1 MKMGEM
7 MAMGLPFITNRGVG
21 DQDQL
26 INDRGFVIDLKL
38 NLTVDSIN
46 SVKINKHQRR
56 DTDIKYFS
64 LSNGIGNYIKVYNQ
78 LI

>member
-1 MKMGEM
+1 MGEM

>member
-1 MKMGEM
+1 VKMGEM